1 VISKEKDEA
10 SMNEIEI
17 IQRRIELKKQLIEI
31 TKAEIEELEKM
42 AARVMTEK
50 REHSAPAA
58 V

>member
-1 VISKEKDEA
+1 
-10 SMNEIEI
+10 MNEIEI